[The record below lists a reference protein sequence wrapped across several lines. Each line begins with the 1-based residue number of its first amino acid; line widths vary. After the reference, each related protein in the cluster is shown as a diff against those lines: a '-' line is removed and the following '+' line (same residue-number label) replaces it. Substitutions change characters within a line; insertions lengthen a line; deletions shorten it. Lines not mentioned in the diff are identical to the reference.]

1 MPTSNFCERITW
13 ICSFCTLQ
21 ALASSSIFLSDS
33 GSNASKRSFPF
44 E

>member
-13 ICSFCTLQ
+13 TCSFCTLQ
-21 ALASSSIFLSDS
+21 AVASSSIFLSDS
-33 GSNASKRSFPF
+33 GLNDSKWSFPF